1 MNYNLPPFPLS
12 EHKSTMF
19 AASLAHSGLRS
30 SVSLYLSAL
39 RHLMVETGQPLPASS
54 DWPALRYVT
63 QGIRQTPAASPLPA
77 KRLRLPITVDIM
89 LVLYNQFFVS
99 PSRGHQLSS
108 YDSSLLWAACCT
120 GYFGF
125 MRSGEFTSSQAN
137 GGDPVSIGD
146 VSVDSHSDP
155 SIVRLLLRKGKTDP
169 YGNGVFIYLGRTQ
182 SVVCPVVALLQFLA
196 IRPSHSGPLFIWQ
209 DGSPLTQQ
217 QFTHEVKMM
226 LQLAGLCSSSYAGH
240 SFRIGA
246 ATTAAHAGLPSH
258 LIKML
263 GRWESEAYQ
272 LFIRTPSETLV
283 QVSSLLAPSYS

>member
-1 MNYNLPPFPLS
+1 
-12 EHKSTMF
+12 MF
-19 AASLAHSGLRS
+19 AASLARSGLRSS

-39 RHLMVETGQPLPASS
+39 HHLMVETGQSLPASS

-63 QGIRQTPAASPLPA
+63 QGIRRTQAASPLPA
-77 KRLRLPITVDIM
+77 KRLRPPITADIM

-99 PSRGHQLSS
+99 PSWGHQLSS
-108 YDSSLLWAACCT
+108 YDSSLLRAACCT

-125 MRSGEFTSSQAN
+125 MRSGEFTSSRAN

-196 IRPSHSGPLFIWQ
+196 TRPSHSGLLFIWQ
-209 DGSPLTQQ
+209 DGSPLIDPAAVHPQSENDVTVGW
-217 QFTHEVKMM
+217 FMFI
-226 LQLAGLCSSSYAGH
+226 LLC
-240 SFRIGA
+240 R
-246 ATTAAHAGLPSH
+246 P
-258 LIKML
+258 
-263 GRWESEAYQ
+263 
-272 LFIRTPSETLV
+272 
-283 QVSSLLAPSYS
+283 